1 MSASLPERA
10 TLSEMKKTLSDQIAN
25 NPTQFNIEAIAKL
38 EHEAFVWPDIDRA
51 RQRRN
56 CKIHW
61 QHDFPPAARSPGCCL
76 DYH

>member
-38 EHEAFVWPDIDRA
+38 E
-51 RQRRN
+51 
-56 CKIHW
+56 
-61 QHDFPPAARSPGCCL
+61 
-76 DYH
+76 